1 MGTLWHNFTLG
12 EPGESIETYLLTFD
26 CEAGQWMDVS
36 VSVEDVDTWSC
47 AIYQEIDGKVQLL
60 TWGYLDD
67 TFSGSYT
74 DEGAFQ
80 FGSISDNVTMYFWVD
95 RTLGG
100 EGRLDIAI
108 EPHVTNSFERMSPVT
123 FQGTGPAAAP
133 ATDLGPVAV
142 GVGITAVAIVV
153 VVVVIL
159 KKKPQLL
166 GR

>member
-1 MGTLWHNFTLG
+1 MN
-12 EPGESIETYLLTFD
+12 
-26 CEAGQWMDVS
+26 VS
-36 VSVEDVDTWSC
+36 VTVEDVDTWSC

-60 TWGYLDD
+60 TWDYLDD

-80 FGSISDNVTMYFWVD
+80 FGSISDNVTMYFYVD
-95 RTLGG
+95 RTQAG

-108 EPHVTNSFERMSPVT
+108 DPLVTNSFERMPPVQ

-133 ATDLGPVAV
+133 VVDLGPAAV
-142 GVGITAVAIVV
+142 GIGIAAVAIVV
-153 VVVVIL
+153 VVVIIL